1 MIFIDDASK
10 NSLICLMVYPTV
22 EAHLPWLLETFR
34 PDLVLYDAGVDPHW
48 EDELGRLRLTDQGE
62 PFCFTPRCF
71 FTFKSLTDFLNDFKC
86 PLGLYQRDLFVL
98 KTVVKRGVPI
108 AAVIGGGYS
117 RDIDKLALRH
127 SIVHRAATQ
136 VNETQQIEDLFV
148 QFYVQKQL
156 VLKQSSHYNL
166 AIHVSGLEG
175 VWYVKLGSLIKR
187 ILSG

>member
-1 MIFIDDASK
+1 MIFIEDASE

-62 PFCFTPRCF
+62 PSVLHPGV
-71 FTFKSLTDFLNDFKC
+71 FTFKSFTDFLNDCKC
-86 PLGLYQRDLFVL
+86 LLGLYQRDLFVL

-117 RDIDKLALRH
+117 RDIDRLALRH

-136 VNETQQIEDLFV
+136 VNETLQIKLDKQVFC
-148 QFYVQKQL
+148 VQKRL
-156 VLKQSSHYNL
+156 V
-166 AIHVSGLEG
+166 
-175 VWYVKLGSLIKR
+175 
-187 ILSG
+187 

>member
-1 MIFIDDASK
+1 MSH
-10 NSLICLMVYPTV
+10 S
-22 EAHLPWLLETFR
+22 
-34 PDLVLYDAGVDPHW
+34 VLHPGV
-48 EDELGRLRLTDQGE
+48 
-62 PFCFTPRCF
+62 

-156 VLKQSSHYNL
+156 V
-166 AIHVSGLEG
+166 
-175 VWYVKLGSLIKR
+175 
-187 ILSG
+187 

>member
-1 MIFIDDASK
+1 MTQGLILTGK
-10 NSLICLMVYPTV
+10 MNSEGFAWQTKVS
-22 EAHLPWLLETFR
+22 HS
-34 PDLVLYDAGVDPHW
+34 VLHPGV
-48 EDELGRLRLTDQGE
+48 
-62 PFCFTPRCF
+62 

-156 VLKQSSHYNL
+156 V
-166 AIHVSGLEG
+166 
-175 VWYVKLGSLIKR
+175 
-187 ILSG
+187 